1 MTNPFGHNPF
11 EPNPFNS
18 GSVGMPGPPP
28 PPQPPMRPR
37 DEANVLATLSVVFAF
52 VFAPVGA
59 ILGHLGLSQ
68 IRHTGEKGRD
78 RALVGV
84 TLSYLFITVAVV
96 ALVVWA
102 SLGDTASTQ
111 TAATATAAP
120 TSTTATSTTSTSP
133 PPPPPSPPTVA
144 PSDLEGLVPTLDD
157 AKNLTGDHSLTV
169 HRTYRQITRDPAD
182 GDIDRPECW
191 GVFDEGAPDAYNVPA
206 IVGFFSNEYLDIHDY
221 HNAWQTATGVTAFHD
236 AAAAQAQLS
245 SLQAQWRQCGGS
257 SLKATTKGHS
267 FGTDMSV
274 PADAGNGIT
283 TLQLTTHG
291 LAAPLLGVRA
301 IAAKNNVVAD
311 VLVSASAADADHLQQ
326 LALTIT
332 NSILGKIPG

>member
-11 EPNPFNS
+11 EPNPFNT

-37 DEANVLATLSVVFAF
+37 DQANVLATLSVVFAF

-84 TLSYLFITVAVV
+84 TLSYVFITVAVV

-102 SLGDTASTQ
+102 SLGDTAPTQ
-111 TAATATAAP
+111 SAATTTAAP
-120 TSTTATSTTSTSP
+120 TSTATITTP
-133 PPPPPSPPTVA
+133 PPPPPPPTVA
-144 PSDLEGLVPTLDD
+144 PTDLEGLVPTLDD
-157 AKNLTGDHSLTV
+157 AKNLTGDHSLTAK
-169 HRTYRQITRDPAD
+169 RTYHQITRDPAD

-191 GVFDEGAPDAYNVPA
+191 AVFDEGAPEAYNVPA
-206 IVGFFSNEYLDIHDY
+206 IVGFFSIEYLDTHDM
-221 HNAWQTATGVTAFHD
+221 HNAWQTAQGVVAFHD
-236 AAAAQAQLS
+236 AATAQAQLAS
-245 SLQAQWRQCGGS
+245 VQSQWRQCGGS
-257 SLKATTKGHS
+257 TVKATTKGHS
-267 FGTDMSV
+267 FGTEMSV

-283 TLQLTTHG
+283 TMQLTGHG
-291 LAAPLLGVRA
+291 LAVPLLGIRA
-301 IAAKNNVVAD
+301 IAAKNNVVVD
-311 VLVSASAADADHLQQ
+311 VLVSGSAADMDRLQQ
-326 LALTIT
+326 MALTIT

>member
-11 EPNPFNS
+11 EPNPFHS
-18 GSVGMPGPPP
+18 GSVGMQGPAIPSP
-28 PPQPPMRPR
+28 LPSH

-68 IRHTGEKGRD
+68 IRRTGQRGRD

-84 TLSYLFITVAVV
+84 TLSYVFITVAVV

-111 TAATATAAP
+111 TAATTTAAP
-120 TSTTATSTTSTSP
+120 TSTTTTTTP
-133 PPPPPSPPTVA
+133 PPPPPPTVA

-169 HRTYRQITRDPAD
+169 NKTYRQITRDPAD

-191 GVFDEGAPDAYNVPA
+191 AVFDEGAPEAYDVPA
-206 IVGFFSNEYLDIHDY
+206 INGFFSIEYLDTHDM
-221 HNAWQTATGVTAFHD
+221 HNAWQTAQGVVAFHD
-236 AAAAQAQLS
+236 AAKAQAQLAS
-245 SLQAQWRQCGGS
+245 VQSQWRQCGGS
-257 SLKATTKGHS
+257 DLKATSKGHS
-267 FGTDMSV
+267 WGASMSV

-283 TLQLTTHG
+283 TMEITGHG
-291 LAAPLLGVRA
+291 LAVPLLGVRA
-301 IAAKNNVVAD
+301 IAAKDNIVID
-311 VLVSASAADADHLQQ
+311 VLVSASAADFGRLHQM
-326 LALTIT
+326 ALDIT
-332 NSILGKIPG
+332 NSIFAKIPG

>member
-11 EPNPFNS
+11 EPNPFHS
-18 GSVGMPGPPP
+18 GSVGMQGPAIPSP
-28 PPQPPMRPR
+28 LPSH

-68 IRHTGEKGRD
+68 IRRTGQRGRD

-84 TLSYLFITVAVV
+84 TLSYVFITVAVV
-96 ALVVWA
+96 ALIVWA

-111 TAATATAAP
+111 TAATTTAAP
-120 TSTTATSTTSTSP
+120 TSTTTTTTP
-133 PPPPPSPPTVA
+133 PPPPPPTVA

-169 HRTYRQITRDPAD
+169 NKTYRQITRDPAD

-191 GVFDEGAPDAYNVPA
+191 AVFDEGAPEAYDVPA
-206 IVGFFSNEYLDIHDY
+206 INGFFSIEYLDTHDM
-221 HNAWQTATGVTAFHD
+221 HNAWQTAQGVVAFHD
-236 AAAAQAQLS
+236 AAKAQAQLAS
-245 SLQAQWRQCGGS
+245 VQSQWRQCGGS
-257 SLKATTKGHS
+257 DLKATSKGHS
-267 FGTDMSV
+267 WGASMSV

-283 TLQLTTHG
+283 TMEITGHG
-291 LAAPLLGVRA
+291 LAVPLLGVRA
-301 IAAKNNVVAD
+301 IAAKDNIVID
-311 VLVSASAADADHLQQ
+311 VLVSASAADFGRLHQM
-326 LALTIT
+326 ALDIT
-332 NSILGKIPG
+332 NSIFAKIPG